1 VAIDAA
7 NNSTGGTTP
16 ARILIQNVVNGVLM
30 FIVEPQF
37 YKREEVA
44 VENIDIQALISDY
57 AMPWGIKIVMA
68 LVIFYIGR
76 MVVGIVVRVVKK
88 LLIARGIDE
97 ILVSFLTS
105 IIRWVLLLFVIIA
118 ALSQLGVNTTS
129 LVALLGAAGLA
140 IGLSLQSSLSNFASG
155 VMLIIFR
162 PFTKGD
168 FVEAGGA
175 SGVIDTISIFTTTMT
190 TPDNKEVI
198 IPNGS
203 ILGNNIT
210 NYSARPTRRVDMV
223 FGISYD
229 DDIRKAKQLLEEII
243 AADDRVLSEPAP
255 VIALG
260 ELADS
265 SVNFLVRPWAK
276 SEDYWGLLWDTTE
289 TVKLKF
295 DEAGLSIPYPQMDV
309 HMDKNE

>member
-1 VAIDAA
+1 
-7 NNSTGGTTP
+7 
-16 ARILIQNVVNGVLM
+16 M
-30 FIVEPQF
+30 
-37 YKREEVA
+37 
-44 VENIDIQALISDY
+44 ENLDIQALISDY
-57 AMPWGIKIVMA
+57 VIPWGIKIVFA
-68 LVIFYIGR
+68 LVIFYVGR
-76 MVVGIVVRVVKK
+76 MVVSVVVKSIKK
-88 LLIARGIDE
+88 LLNSRGMDE

-118 ALSQLGVNTTS
+118 ALSQLGINTTS

-162 PFTKGD
+162 PFSKGD

-175 SGVIDTISIFTTTMT
+175 TGVVQSISIFTTTMT
-190 TPDNKEVI
+190 TPDNKVVI
-198 IPNGS
+198 VPNGS

-210 NYSARPTRRVDMV
+210 NFSAKDTRRVDMV

-229 DDIRKAKQLLEEII
+229 DDIRKAKQILEEII
-243 AADDRVLSEPAP
+243 AADDRVLDEPAP
-255 VIALG
+255 VIALS

-265 SVNFLVRPWAK
+265 SVNFIVRPWAK
-276 SEDYWGLLWDTTE
+276 SSDYWALLWDTTE

-295 DEAGLSIPYPQMDV
+295 DEAGVSIPYPQMDV
-309 HMDKNE
+309 HFDKPE